1 MKWRRWMP
9 LLLALVL
16 LVSML
21 PTTVFASDTT
31 AFANAIQVEMDQTYS
46 AVLTIQPRSDYHY
59 AKFSLES
66 YGILTLVYERPE
78 GPDGKPLL
86 INPRIGFDDGE
97 RFDSFHGMGGEAFSA
112 EHDYAMVALAPGDYC
127 IEFELYYHYYYGLS
141 GTYEFEYALSF
152 TPTDMFEVEP
162 NHEINDATYLPLSVP
177 MYGFSNGRP
186 DYWFCYS
193 PIAFEGRL
201 YITGIEPHSGYHSGI
216 EYQTASMANMDGF
229 VTSQLK
235 KDADG
240 NSYYPISC
248 DAGYTVILVTEIQ
261 PSPGTY
267 FEPYSIEMRTPTPLT
282 ITQQPKSVTA
292 YEGETVNVTVKASGK
307 NLKYQWYYCNAG
319 SDEFVMSGTKSNIY
333 TVAMNESRNGRY
345 LTCVITDA
353 YGVAVQ
359 TDIVSIHMAPPM
371 SIVKQ
376 PANMEGAFG
385 EAVSTSVEAVGKNLS
400 YQWFVS
406 PVGDKNFYK
415 SSITTN
421 TYTTTMDIA
430 RHGRRVY
437 CLITDGNGKTL
448 KTNTVT
454 MQLTGTTPV
463 RIDTQPVNVLVEEGE
478 NAVIRVAASGDGLT
492 YKWYIKNKGGAG
504 FAYSSTFTGN
514 SYSAQMNETR
524 DGRQVYC
531 VITDIYGNSVKTDTV
546 TMSMKAKEP
555 KPLVITKQPASVA
568 VPEGKNA
575 VVSFAA
581 TGDGLTYRWYY
592 KNAGAADFAYTATF
606 SGNTYTAQMNDV
618 RNGRQIYCV
627 VTDQYGNSIQTDTV
641 TISQSVSGVRIT
653 TQPVS
658 VAVEDGLTAQIRFTA
673 VGEGLVYKWYIKNKG
688 STSFAYSSTFTG
700 SVYSAQ
706 MNEARDGR
714 QLYCIVTDIYGN
726 SVKTN
731 TVTMS
736 IARRLSITE
745 QPVNASAPEGKNA
758 VVRFSAVGDGLT
770 YQWYYK
776 NAGDKEFS
784 YTATFKTN
792 TYSAPMNEAR
802 HGRQVYCVVT
812 DKYGNSV
819 QTNTVTI
826 TMAQGVR
833 IKKQPVSVSADK
845 GETAVVGVVASGE
858 GLTYKWYL
866 KKKGAADFLYSATF
880 TGNTYSAIMS
890 EARDGRQLYCIV
902 TDKFGNSVKSNVVTL
917 SMNKASGTTGAS
929 GNVIAGGEW
938 NGGPV
943 TWTVTTDGTLTISGN
958 SYVIYIQGSQ
968 EYIWQKYADKVTK
981 IVIEDGLTKIPE
993 SAFRDMVNVTEV
1005 YIGSDVK
1012 TIGEEAFWSCTR
1024 LKKITFGENCKLQQI
1039 GEAAFAHTDLR
1050 KFTAPASLQT
1060 IETRAFAECTNLEYV
1075 CLRGGVSSVRGD
1087 AFENCTGLK
1096 TLILGESLT
1105 DLDNGIFTGCYEIT
1119 TLENYA
1125 SGIGVF
1131 RNMPKLTTLVI
1142 GGERTTS
1149 GDYSNCPMLT
1159 NVTILSDISKVT
1171 AYAFSGCTS
1180 LSTLKLPETVTEI
1193 GAGAFRNAGITHI
1206 TIPSGVTEMGIAVF
1220 TDSALQ
1226 EIVFTGNVPKITND
1240 LGFTNVTATAYYPAN
1255 NPTWTEEARK
1265 DYGGSLTWVAQ

>member
-21 PTTVFASDTT
+21 PTTVFA
-31 AFANAIQVEMDQTYS
+31 VEKSNTSEAPHVELDQMYTGTVQLQPAGDYYYAKLS
-46 AVLTIQPRSDYHY
+46 LDDYGVLTL
-59 AKFSLES
+59 A
-66 YGILTLVYERPE
+66 YECPD
-78 GPDGKPLL
+78 GPDGEPLQL
-86 INPRIGFDDGE
+86 WPRIGFDDDTFDYFESMPGE
-97 RFDSFHGMGGEAFSA
+97 LVSDGYY
-112 EHDYAMVALAPGDYC
+112 YAMVALAPGDYC
-127 IEFELYYHYYYGLS
+127 LEFYLNDNYGGLYRD
-141 GTYEFEYALSF
+141 TYEFEYGLTF
-152 TPTDMFEVEP
+152 MPTDLFEIEP
-162 NHEINDATYLPLSVP
+162 SYKDAPNYLPLGTT
-177 MYGFSNGRP
+177 MYGFSRSFAE
-186 DYWFCYS
+186 DYWVFYS
-193 PIAFEGRL
+193 PLAFEGRL
-201 YITGIEPHSGYHSGI
+201 YIDGIYPNQGNSGVSYTQNGVISHVLYTGKLQVDQNGE
-216 EYQTASMANMDGF
+216 
-229 VTSQLK
+229 
-235 KDADG
+235 
-240 NSYYPISC
+240 SYYPISC
-248 DAGYTVILVTEIQ
+248 EAGYARIRIYETGR
-261 PSPGTY
+261 PADAPKY
-267 FEPYSIEMRTPTPLT
+267 KPYSIRVVPNGAVT
-282 ITQQPKSVTA
+282 ITQQPKSVTV
-292 YEGETVNVTVKASGK
+292 YEGETANVTVKASGK

-353 YGVAVQ
+353 YGVSVQ

-575 VVSFAA
+575 VVSFTA

-845 GETAVVGVVASGE
+845 GEAAVVGVVASGE

-917 SMNKASGTTGAS
+917 SMNKVSGTTGAS

-1012 TIGEEAFWSCTR
+1012 TIGEEAFWSCSR
-1024 LKKITFGENCKLQQI
+1024 LKKISFGENCKLQQI

-1105 DLDNGIFTGCYEIT
+1105 DIDNGIFTGCYEIT

-1159 NVTILSDISKVT
+1159 NVTILSDISKIT
-1171 AYAFSGCTS
+1171 AYAFNGCTS

-1206 TIPSGVTEMGIAVF
+1206 TIPSGVTEMGVAVF